1 MEHYIAKQGDTWD
14 LISYK
19 LYQDEYYMRE
29 LMEENPEYMDTV
41 IFEGGEEL
49 NIPLL
54 SDDLSE
60 EEWA

>member
-1 MEHYIAKQGDTWD
+1 
-14 LISYK
+14 
-19 LYQDEYYMRE
+19 MRE